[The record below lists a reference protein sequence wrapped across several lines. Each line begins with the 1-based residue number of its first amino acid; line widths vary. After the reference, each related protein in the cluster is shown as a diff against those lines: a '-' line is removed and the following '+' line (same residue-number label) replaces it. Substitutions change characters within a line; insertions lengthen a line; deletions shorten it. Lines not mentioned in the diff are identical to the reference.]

1 MILTP
6 TTKPKLCV
14 SILGFLTQIAAGV
27 KGEREEREEREGMQ
41 AREVLREPNA
51 SLGCYP
57 SGLLLFI
64 KSKSDFS
71 LEISSEE
78 FSLPRKLLVGEEEEN
93 QRRRESLRNC
103 LNVSD
108 DAMERKK
115 VALVTAATEGIGF
128 AIARRLAREGCHV
141 IISSRKQVSLCAVF
155 GSHTPQTYENLNL
168 QNVCLLKNETHERI
182 TSTGL

>member
-64 KSKSDFS
+64 KSKSGGKIYDFS
-71 LEISSEE
+71 LEISSRRFLSAEKTTG
-78 FSLPRKLLVGEEEEN
+78 RR
-93 QRRRESLRNC
+93 RRRESENQRIRELGSASKLSERFRRRDGKEESGTRDSRN
-103 LNVSD
+103 
-108 DAMERKK
+108 
-115 VALVTAATEGIGF
+115 
-128 AIARRLAREGCHV
+128 RRDWLCDSEKTSKGRLPCH
-141 IISSRKQVSLCAVF
+141 
-155 GSHTPQTYENLNL
+155 H
-168 QNVCLLKNETHERI
+168 
-182 TSTGL
+182 

>member
-1 MILTP
+1 
-6 TTKPKLCV
+6 
-14 SILGFLTQIAAGV
+14 
-27 KGEREEREEREGMQ
+27 MQ

>member
-93 QRRRESLRNC
+93 QRRSASKLSERFRRRDGKEESGTRDSRN
-103 LNVSD
+103 
-108 DAMERKK
+108 
-115 VALVTAATEGIGF
+115 
-128 AIARRLAREGCHV
+128 RRDWLCDSEKTSKGRLPCH
-141 IISSRKQVSLCAVF
+141 
-155 GSHTPQTYENLNL
+155 H
-168 QNVCLLKNETHERI
+168 
-182 TSTGL
+182 

>member
-27 KGEREEREEREGMQ
+27 KGEREEREKRERREREREEREGMQ

-93 QRRRESLRNC
+93 QRIRES
-103 LNVSD
+103 
-108 DAMERKK
+108 
-115 VALVTAATEGIGF
+115 
-128 AIARRLAREGCHV
+128 
-141 IISSRKQVSLCAVF
+141 
-155 GSHTPQTYENLNL
+155 EN
-168 QNVCLLKNETHERI
+168 
-182 TSTGL
+182 